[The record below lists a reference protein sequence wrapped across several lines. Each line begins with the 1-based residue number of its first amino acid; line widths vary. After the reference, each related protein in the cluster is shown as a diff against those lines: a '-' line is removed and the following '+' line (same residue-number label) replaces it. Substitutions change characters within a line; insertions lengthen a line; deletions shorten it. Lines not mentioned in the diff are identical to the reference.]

1 MLYLCIV
8 IRACSSVYLFIYI
21 YFVFLLEMASP
32 EVSLTKLL
40 LDRSLTNVL
49 HECTI
54 QLLL

>member
-8 IRACSSVYLFIYI
+8 IMACSSVYLFIYI